1 MADGP
6 YGGLIDP
13 GAANAAYADQ
23 ILAMQQAMQGGG
35 GGGGGGQYVSGG
47 DSGVDINMMR
57 AVNNENFRASR
68 EQANYMA
75 GLQTEREDRQQARE
89 MQMLQTRDQ
98 MEMARM
104 DKQQQL
110 GQDMLRY
117 QLESM
122 TQLELK
128 KKQLE
133 FKAAQVSE
141 EARGPILEEL
151 DAVDQELT
159 DSQVKMLQV
168 KARTEGMSKDTQ
180 SSIAKQASEMQQRLK
195 SQQQV
200 IDVYKSAAQSTLP
213 NYFDSLL
220 ASPTSGLGRGGS
232 LLTGL
237 YGALGAGAESLGE
250 VVSGDNDA
258 YTRTRLGIERGML
271 SEEVIAAA
279 GAANKDIADYF
290 AKGGAFAS
298 TFKGG
303 AVGEVIDPS
312 TLTSSRAHGF
322 TNKTISNAL
331 IQTLANGNLA
341 FDQTAATPAINE
353 LMSNLQMIKNL
364 PDNTDPA
371 KYGNMVRN
379 SLKEAS
385 MAIYGKPG
393 YEGQLADVLDV
404 TLGEMQGMREKY
416 ATSLGKLGPGVS
428 PESIANSALL
438 GVAND
443 ASNLRFALGSVT
455 EGQVHTAKSLDKA
468 LGILT
473 GAKVG
478 TTYELTALDPIKQ
491 MLGAQ
496 TAGQIGQTRSAMEEL
511 VSLQQK
517 QAERELALGRKSKR
531 LDRLGTAGAKK
542 AENRAMAELLANELG
557 ALRKGR

>member
-35 GGGGGGQYVSGG
+35 GGGGGRQYVSGG

-57 AVNNENFRASR
+57 NINNENFRAAR

-89 MQMLQTRDQ
+89 MQLLQTKDQ

-110 GQDMLRY
+110 GQDMLKY

-159 DSQVKMLQV
+159 DSQIKMLQV
-168 KARTEGMSKDTQ
+168 KARTEGMSKETQ

-220 ASPTSGLGRGGS
+220 TSPTSGLGRGMGLVQRGLVAPLFGS
-232 LLTGL
+232 V
-237 YGALGAGAESLGE
+237 ESLVE
-250 VVSGDNDA
+250 LATGDRDA
-258 YTRTRLGIERGML
+258 DSRNIQAISRGVL
-271 SEEVIAAA
+271 STEALAAA
-279 GAANKDIADYF
+279 AAANPEIKKYVDVHV
-290 AKGGAFAS
+290 GGL
-298 TFKGG
+298 
-303 AVGEVIDPS
+303 VDPA
-312 TLTSSRAHGF
+312 TMTSGMAHGF

-331 IQTLANGNLA
+331 VQTLANGNLA
-341 FDQTAATPAINE
+341 FDQTAAAPAINE

-416 ATSLGKLGPGVS
+416 ATALGKLGPGVS

-443 ASNLRFALGSVT
+443 ATNLRFALGSVT

-468 LGILT
+468 LGVLT

-511 VSLQQK
+511 VALQQK
-517 QAERELALGRKSKR
+517 QAERELALGRKSQR

-542 AENRAMAELLANELG
+542 AENRAMVEFLAKELG
-557 ALRKGR
+557 AASKGR

>member
-1 MADGP
+1 
-6 YGGLIDP
+6 
-13 GAANAAYADQ
+13 
-23 ILAMQQAMQGGG
+23 
-35 GGGGGGQYVSGG
+35 
-47 DSGVDINMMR
+47 MR
-57 AVNNENFRASR
+57 AINNENFRASR

-75 GLQTEREDRQQARE
+75 GLQTQREDRQQARE
-89 MQMLQTRDQ
+89 MQMLQTKDQ

-110 GQDMLRY
+110 GQDMLKY

-151 DAVDQELT
+151 DAVAQELT

-168 KARTEGMSKDTQ
+168 KARTEGMSKETQ

-195 SQQQV
+195 SQEQV
-200 IDVYKSAAQSTLP
+200 IDVYKSAAQATLP

-220 ASPTSGLGRGGS
+220 TSPTSGLGRGMGLVQRGLVAPLFGS
-232 LLTGL
+232 V
-237 YGALGAGAESLGE
+237 ESLVE
-250 VVSGDNDA
+250 LATGDRDA
-258 YTRTRLGIERGML
+258 DSRNIQAISRGVL
-271 SEEVIAAA
+271 STEALAAA
-279 GAANKDIADYF
+279 AAANPEIKKYVDVHV
-290 AKGGAFAS
+290 GGL
-298 TFKGG
+298 
-303 AVGEVIDPS
+303 VDPA
-312 TLTSSRAHGF
+312 TMTSGMAHGF

-331 IQTLANGNLA
+331 VQTLANGNLA
-341 FDQTAATPAINE
+341 FDQTAAAPAINE
-353 LMSNLQMIKNL
+353 LMSNLQMVKNL
-364 PDNTDPA
+364 PNNTDPV

-379 SLKEAS
+379 ALKEAS

-416 ATSLGKLGPGVS
+416 ATALGKLGPGVS

-455 EGQVHTAKSLDKA
+455 EGQVHTAKSLTNA

-511 VSLQQK
+511 VALQQK
-517 QAERELALGRKSKR
+517 QAERELALGRKSQR

>member
-35 GGGGGGQYVSGG
+35 GGGGGRQYVSGG
-47 DSGVDINMMR
+47 DSGVDLTLMR
-57 AVNNENFRASR
+57 NINNENFRASR

-89 MQMLQTRDQ
+89 MQLLQTKDQ

-110 GQDMLRY
+110 GQDMLKY

-195 SQQQV
+195 SQLQV

-220 ASPTSGLGRGGS
+220 TSPTSGLGRGMGLFQRGLVAPLFGS
-232 LLTGL
+232 V
-237 YGALGAGAESLGE
+237 ESLGE
-250 VVSGDNDA
+250 LATGDRDA
-258 YTRTRLGIERGML
+258 DSRNIQAISRGVL
-271 SEEVIAAA
+271 STEALAAA
-279 GAANKDIADYF
+279 AAANPEIKKYVDVNV
-290 AKGGAFAS
+290 GGL
-298 TFKGG
+298 
-303 AVGEVIDPS
+303 VDPA
-312 TLTSSRAHGF
+312 TMTSGMAHGF

-331 IQTLANGNLA
+331 VQTLANGNLA
-341 FDQTAATPAINE
+341 FDQTAAAPAINE
-353 LMSNLQMIKNL
+353 LMSNLQMVKNL
-364 PDNTDPA
+364 PNNTDPV

-379 SLKEAS
+379 ALKEAS

-416 ATSLGKLGPGVS
+416 ATALGKLGPGVS

>member
-35 GGGGGGQYVSGG
+35 GGGGGRQYVSGG
-47 DSGVDINMMR
+47 DSGVDLTLMR
-57 AVNNENFRASR
+57 NINNENFRAAR

-89 MQMLQTRDQ
+89 MQMLQARDQ

-110 GQDMLRY
+110 GQDMLKY

-200 IDVYKSAAQSTLP
+200 IDVYKSAAQATLP

-220 ASPTSGLGRGGS
+220 TSSTSGLGAGTNLARQ
-232 LLTGL
+232 TGL
-237 YGALGAGAESLGE
+237 AFTQTAETLGE
-250 VVSGDNDA
+250 LISGNVNADS
-258 YTRTRLGIERGML
+258 RTRAQIAGGAL

-279 GAANKDIADYF
+279 GAANKNIADYF
-290 AKGGAFAS
+290 AKGG
-298 TFKGG
+298 TFT
-303 AVGEVIDPS
+303 AGEGLIDPS

-331 IQTLANGNLA
+331 VQTLANGNLA
-341 FDQTAATPAINE
+341 FDQTAAAPAINE

-416 ATSLGKLGPGVS
+416 ATALGKLGPGVS

-455 EGQVHTAKSLDKA
+455 EGQVHTAKSLGKA

-478 TTYELTALDPIKQ
+478 TTYELTALDPIKE
-491 MLGAQ
+491 MLGTQ
-496 TAGQIGQTRSAMEEL
+496 TAGQIGRTRSALEEL
-511 VSLQQK
+511 VALQQK
-517 QAERELALGRKSKR
+517 QAERELALGRKSQR

>member
-35 GGGGGGQYVSGG
+35 GGGGGRQYVSGG

-57 AVNNENFRASR
+57 NINNENFRAAR

-89 MQMLQTRDQ
+89 MQLLQTKDQ

-110 GQDMLRY
+110 GQDMLKY

-159 DSQVKMLQV
+159 DSQIKMLQV
-168 KARTEGMSKDTQ
+168 KARTEGMSKETQ

-220 ASPTSGLGRGGS
+220 TSPTSGLGRGMGLVQRGLVAPLFGS
-232 LLTGL
+232 V
-237 YGALGAGAESLGE
+237 ESLVE
-250 VVSGDNDA
+250 LATGDRDA
-258 YTRTRLGIERGML
+258 DSRNIQAISRGVL
-271 SEEVIAAA
+271 STEALAAA
-279 GAANKDIADYF
+279 AAANPEIKKYVDVHV
-290 AKGGAFAS
+290 GGL
-298 TFKGG
+298 
-303 AVGEVIDPS
+303 VDPA
-312 TLTSSRAHGF
+312 TMTSGMAHGF

-331 IQTLANGNLA
+331 VQTLANGNLA

-364 PDNTDPA
+364 PNNTDPA

-416 ATSLGKLGPGVS
+416 ATALGKLGPGVS

-443 ASNLRFALGSVT
+443 ATNLRFALGSVT

-468 LGILT
+468 LGVLT

-511 VSLQQK
+511 VALQQK
-517 QAERELALGRKSKR
+517 QAERELALGRKSQR

-542 AENRAMAELLANELG
+542 AENRAMVEFLAKELG
-557 ALRKGR
+557 AASKGR

>member
-1 MADGP
+1 MAEGP

-13 GAANAAYADQ
+13 GASNAAYADQ
-23 ILAMQQAMQGGG
+23 LFAMQQAMQGGG
-35 GGGGGGQYVSGG
+35 GGGGGPYVSGG
-47 DSGVDINMMR
+47 DSGVDLTLMRNIND
-57 AVNNENFRASR
+57 ENFRASR

-89 MQMLQTRDQ
+89 MQLLQTRDQ

-110 GQDMLRY
+110 GQDMLKY

-200 IDVYKSAAQSTLP
+200 IEVYKSAAQSTLP

-220 ASPTSGLGRGGS
+220 TSPTSGLGRGMGLFQRGLVAPLFGS
-232 LLTGL
+232 V
-237 YGALGAGAESLGE
+237 ESLGE
-250 VVSGDNDA
+250 LATGDRDADWRNIQAISSGV
-258 YTRTRLGIERGML
+258 L
-271 SEEVIAAA
+271 STEALAAA
-279 GAANKDIADYF
+279 AAANPEIKKYVDVNV
-290 AKGGAFAS
+290 GGL
-298 TFKGG
+298 
-303 AVGEVIDPS
+303 VDPA
-312 TLTSSRAHGF
+312 TMTSGMAHGF

-331 IQTLANGNLA
+331 VQTLANGNLA
-341 FDQTAATPAINE
+341 FDQTAAAPAINE
-353 LMSNLQMIKNL
+353 LMSNLQMVKNL
-364 PDNTDPA
+364 PNNTDPV

-379 SLKEAS
+379 ALKEAS
-385 MAIYGKPG
+385 MVIYGKPG

-416 ATSLGKLGPGVS
+416 GTALGKLGPGVS

-478 TTYELTALDPIKQ
+478 TTYELTALDPIKE
-491 MLGAQ
+491 MLGTQ
-496 TAGQIGQTRSAMEEL
+496 TAGQIGRTRSAMEEL